1 MELIQ
6 LPLALVEDMAALHA
20 QAFEA
25 PWDAAAL
32 ASLMGGAGAIALGV
46 EDEGV
51 LAGFILLRA
60 IAGEAEVLTLAI
72 APALRRQGLGTA
84 LMGAALGLA
93 EALGAQ
99 TAFLEV
105 AADNPA
111 AIALYQALGFTKT
124 GLRPAYY
131 RRNVGPAVDAM
142 LLSRNLEGHGA

>member
-6 LPLALVEDMAALHA
+6 LPLALAEDMAALHA

-25 PWDAAAL
+25 PWDAA
-32 ASLMGGAGAIALGV
+32 SLIGLMEGPGVLALGV
-46 EDEGV
+46 EDEGA

-60 IAGEAEVLTLAI
+60 VAGEAEVLTLAV
-72 APALRRQGLGTA
+72 APALRRQGLGKA

-105 AADNPA
+105 AADNPS
-111 AIALYQALGFTKT
+111 AIALYEALGFAQAGRRT
-124 GLRPAYY
+124 AYY
-131 RRNVGPAVDAM
+131 RRNVGPAVDAIV
-142 LLSRNLEGHGA
+142 LSRDLEGRGA